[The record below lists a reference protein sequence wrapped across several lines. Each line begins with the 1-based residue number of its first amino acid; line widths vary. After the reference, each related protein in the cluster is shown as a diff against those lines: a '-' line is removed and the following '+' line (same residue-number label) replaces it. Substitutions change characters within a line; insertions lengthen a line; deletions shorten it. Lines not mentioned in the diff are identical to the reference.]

1 MEKVDYLKVGKMF
14 PNLKS
19 GDAWIILIVPSI
31 TSFEQKLELQ
41 ASGSGRIMGKEA
53 ELLIREMNS
62 SFVPAHDL
70 RNPEIYSMFFLFRDR
85 TPSEADVWLCQIEGD
100 RVNLITKIEGNQV
113 RLGLPEN
120 LSKVIVHNIVRE
132 KRKSIDP
139 LTE

>member
-70 RNPEIYSMFFLFRDR
+70 RNPEIYSMFFYLGIGLQAKPMF
-85 TPSEADVWLCQIEGD
+85 GF
-100 RVNLITKIEGNQV
+100 V
-113 RLGLPEN
+113 RL
-120 LSKVIVHNIVRE
+120 KVIG
-132 KRKSIDP
+132 
-139 LTE
+139 